1 MILNPLA
8 IHAEVQGFPLSL
20 RWAAFFEFSL
30 FAQAVFVKDI
40 SARHK
45 FASICFGEAVFV

>member
-8 IHAEVQGFPLSL
+8 IHSEVQGFPLSL
-20 RWAAFFEFSL
+20 RWAAFSEFSR
-30 FAQAVFVKDI
+30 FAQSVFLKDI
-40 SARHK
+40 STRHK